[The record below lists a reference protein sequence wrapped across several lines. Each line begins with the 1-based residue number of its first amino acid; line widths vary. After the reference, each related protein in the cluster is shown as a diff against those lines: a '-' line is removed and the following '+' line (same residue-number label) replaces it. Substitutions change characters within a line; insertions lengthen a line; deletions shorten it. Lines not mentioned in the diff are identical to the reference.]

1 MPFEV
6 TTAVRKMLAMT
17 ARKKV
22 IQGATS
28 SGKTYGI
35 IPILVDRCVE
45 KKRKVTV
52 VAESIPAVKDGAVQI
67 FKDFMQDEGRWRED
81 GWIGNPMEYTF
92 LNGSKIQFKS
102 FDSVGKAK
110 AAGKRDILFINEANH
125 IPYNIADAL
134 IIRSQE
140 VWIDFNADSEF
151 WAHTELLHQPNS
163 EFLKLTY
170 LDNEYIP
177 EPTLQDMLYRKQR
190 AEEEE
195 KQGIKGYHWNWW
207 QVYGL
212 GEIGSLQG
220 AIFSTFEQVKQE
232 EINDAQLLAL
242 GLDWGFTNDP
252 TALVAV
258 YRKNG
263 KVLLHEL
270 IYEAGLTNQ
279 DIGERMKALG
289 VNKSHEIIADSAE
302 PKSIEELRRMGF
314 RMTAAVKGTD
324 SVRQGIDILQRHDLA
339 VTETSLNLI
348 KELRNYKWA
357 TDKAGKTLNEPIDAW
372 NHGVDSARYV
382 ALMKLKLANNGKYFI
397 LRS

>member
-1 MPFEV
+1 MFV
-6 TTAVRKMLAMT
+6 RTTAINKLLKLTKFVKG
-17 ARKKV
+17 V
-22 IQGATS
+22 QGGS
-28 SGKTYGI
+28 SAGKTFGI
-35 IPILVDRCVE
+35 LPIEIDYAAKHPRTE
-45 KKRKVTV
+45 TSV
-52 VAESIPAVKDGAVQI
+52 VAETIPHLKRGAM
-67 FKDFMQDEGRWRED
+67 KDFRKIMQETGRWVDERWNATD
-81 GWIGNPMEYTF
+81 FKYTF
-92 LNGSKIQFKS
+92 ANGSVIEFFSADNASKLR
-102 FDSVGKAK
+102 GAR
-110 AAGKRDILFINEANH
+110 RDRLYMNEANNMTFH
-125 IPYNIADAL
+125 AYSELASRTKQSVFLDWNPVN
-134 IIRSQE
+134 
-140 VWIDFNADSEF
+140 EF
-151 WAHTELLHQPNS
+151 WFHEHLLHDDDVDFIILN
-163 EFLKLTY
+163 Y
-170 LDNEYIP
+170 LDNEAVP
-177 EPTLQDMLYRKQR
+177 EQALKFILKAKEK
-190 AEEEE
+190 AETNPYYE
-195 KQGIKGYHWNWW
+195 NWYK
-207 QVYGL
+207 VYGL

-232 EINDAQLLAL
+232 EINDAELIAL

-279 DIGERMKALG
+279 DIGERMRALG

-314 RMTAAVKGTD
+314 RMTAAVKGQD

-357 TDKAGKTLNEPIDAW
+357 TDKAGKTLNEPIDAY
-372 NHGVDSARYV
+372 NHALDGVRYV

>member
-1 MPFEV
+1 
-6 TTAVRKMLAMT
+6 
-17 ARKKV
+17 
-22 IQGATS
+22 
-28 SGKTYGI
+28 
-35 IPILVDRCVE
+35 
-45 KKRKVTV
+45 
-52 VAESIPAVKDGAVQI
+52 
-67 FKDFMQDEGRWRED
+67 
-81 GWIGNPMEYTF
+81 MEYTF

-102 FDSVGKAK
+102 VDSVGKAK

-232 EINDAQLLAL
+232 EINDAQLIAL

-258 YRKNG
+258 YRKDG

-372 NHGVDSARYV
+372 NHGLDSVRYV

>member
-1 MPFEV
+1 
-6 TTAVRKMLAMT
+6 MT
-17 ARKKV
+17 E
-22 IQGATS
+22 IS
-28 SGKTYGI
+28 
-35 IPILVDRCVE
+35 
-45 KKRKVTV
+45 V
-52 VAESIPAVKDGAVQI
+52 VSESIPHLRRGAI
-67 FKDFMQDEGRWRED
+67 KDFKKIMAFTGRWRAE
-81 GWIGNPMEYTF
+81 GWNSTLLTYRFT
-92 LNGSKIQFKS
+92 NGSYIEFFSAEQEEKLRGARRQ
-102 FDSVGKAK
+102 V
-110 AAGKRDILFINEANH
+110 LYINECN
-125 IPYNIADAL
+125 NISFEAYHQLA
-134 IIRSQE
+134 IRTSE
-140 VWIDFNADSEF
+140 DIWLDFNPTAEF
-151 WAHTELLHQPNS
+151 WAHTEVARDADS
-163 EFLKLTY
+163 ELIILTY
-170 LDNEYIP
+170 KDNEALP
-177 EPTLQDMLYRKQR
+177 ETIITEIEAARDKAKDSAYW
-190 AEEEE
+190 E
-195 KQGIKGYHWNWW
+195 NWVR
-207 QVYGL
+207 VYVEGQ
-212 GEIGSLQG
+212 IGSLQG

-258 YRKNG
+258 YRKDG

-372 NHGVDSARYV
+372 NHICDAARYV